1 MKRNNHH
8 GILKQKRDKNNSIGS
23 KVMKKEITI
32 DFEDEEE
39 NDDTENFEPNNDQVI
54 KINSKPT

>member
-1 MKRNNHH
+1 M
-8 GILKQKRDKNNSIGS
+8 KQKRDKNNSIGS

-54 KINSKPT
+54 KINFKPT